1 MALPHAALLLP
12 RVRHATAPSI
22 ESALARASARTR
34 LAPLIRALGLE
45 PRYAP
50 VPPDARGA
58 FGLGG
63 AEWVRGLAVIGERG
77 GLVALVI
84 ELAGE
89 LTAEAVATTARRV
102 RAHNPA
108 RPYLFLF
115 AAARYRRL
123 AFASFGLDGELRHL
137 VLERAR
143 PRASELEALEEMV
156 AADGEGGVALALR
169 HARALDRTRVTRQFF
184 RDFRAQRAAVA
195 EAWTGIP
202 ADAKPERDQLALLL
216 LSRLMF
222 LYFLQRAGHLAGD
235 PSYLPG
241 LLGRWRRGGLGGG
254 AGAERAGVTALPPAG
269 VRARPATFY
278 RAVLCPLFFGALNT
292 RPERRDAAARALGE
306 LPYLNGGLF
315 ERHALERRFP
325 DLDLPDHAATAV
337 FDELLERYRF
347 TARDAA
353 EAAAE
358 PGIPAEGGVDPEML
372 GRVFEELMAA
382 ERRGATGTYYTP
394 APVVARLVREALAAY
409 VAGRPGVDPRVVELA
424 VRQRDPDNNQGAG
437 TESSDEHQRGSAH
450 VCVAR
455 SAALAGAGRESSAA
469 GRPVAESDSG
479 TPGPPV
485 PGPDPGATRA
495 VLAPVPARGEGLA
508 ELARDLARIRVL
520 DPACGSGAFLLG
532 ALSQLTRLRE
542 ALGAVPPGG
551 PAELRREIIGRSLH
565 GVDLQEDAAMLCAL
579 RLWLALAVGAEQ
591 EGRGPAGV
599 SAAPGSQAG
608 DGERAGSGSCVGA
621 GEPAGHGSRAGIVD
635 RAGTGDRTSDA
646 GNAGTVDSARHGDR
660 VSTEDYAARRTRA
673 ATGGR
678 TGNGDGAAESGAAG
692 HAAITTTGGP
702 PVTYATIPPLP
713 NLDRRIRQGDA
724 LVDPLDLIAAP
735 DADTGRGAGLPV
747 VATDPTV
754 RQAIRAIGPLAAR
767 YLTAGPEEKPELQRR
782 LAAAEVAVARA
793 WLDALDRRLEALA
806 RELRADAASR
816 DLFGERPPEARVAE
830 AALKQTA
837 TRQAELGRLRAS
849 LEDAGALPFFSFGVH
864 FAEAAERGFDLVL
877 SNPPWVRAHRWPAAL
892 KSLVRRRYAV
902 CRSPGWRRGAELA
915 GAPAAAGA
923 QVDLSLL
930 FLERSIRLLAPGGVV
945 AMLLPAKM
953 LRSMYGAGGRRLLLA
968 ETELVALEDHS
979 LDQRAIFRA
988 DAFAAAI
995 VARKAP
1001 VGPGRRLL
1009 PGPGGAA
1016 GGVEGSA
1023 EWQRAAVPRNGAAVH
1038 RNGAAEP
1045 PGSDHDAGLAGAG
1058 RHASAGPRCR
1068 VTLTRR
1074 GVVPLRFEVCPVDLP
1089 LVPGD
1094 PDSPWLLAPPDAAHA
1109 LRRMQ
1114 AAGPP
1119 LGAHPALRVHRGV
1132 VTGAN
1137 AVLLVREARP
1147 RLGDLASIRAEG
1159 FAAARRDG
1167 LPRSAARRYEAVVEA
1182 AAVRPLIRGS
1192 GIAAWR
1198 YRTAGWVIWCH
1209 DDSTAAPRPAPPRTA
1224 RYLARHLG
1232 TLRARSGWH
1241 EGMPPGALFRLTAE
1255 TLRPKVAWH
1264 DLAETVKAV
1273 ALPARVRSLGQ
1284 DAPLIPLN
1292 TVYFIP
1298 ARADDEALLL
1308 AALLNSLPVRTFAR
1322 AIAERAKDARF
1333 RFLAWTMA
1341 LLPLPPAW
1349 ASGRAAE
1356 TLLRISRDAHRAGAI
1371 TADRQR
1377 ELDLAVAGLYGLE
1390 PAELDALAAFDRWLR
1405 GEAAASTAGG
1415 RGHSDR

>member
-1 MALPHAALLLP
+1 MSHT
-12 RVRHATAPSI
+12 TASSI
-22 ESALARASARTR
+22 ESALARASARSR
-34 LAPLIRALGLE
+34 LAPLVRALGLE
-45 PRYAP
+45 PRNAP
-50 VPPDARGA
+50 VPPAARGA
-58 FGLGG
+58 FGLAG
-63 AEWVRGLAVIGERG
+63 AERVRGLAVIGERG

-89 LTAEAVATTARRV
+89 LTAEAVATTAQRV

-137 VLERAR
+137 VIERAR

-156 AADGEGGVALALR
+156 AAEGEGGVALALR
-169 HARALDRTRVTRQFF
+169 HAHALDRTRVTRQFF

-235 PSYLPG
+235 PTYLPG
-241 LLGRWRRGGLGGG
+241 LLRRWRRGGLAGG
-254 AGAERAGVTALPPAG
+254 AGEERAGAT
-269 VRARPATFY
+269 ATFF

-325 DLDLPDHAATAV
+325 DLDLPDHAAAAV

-409 VAGRPGVDPRVVELA
+409 VAGRPGVDSRVVELM
-424 VRQRDPDNNQGAG
+424 VRQRDPDRGQGG
-437 TESSDEHQRGSAH
+437 GSDGSGGQEAGSAH
-450 VCVAR
+450 MCVAR
-455 SAALAGAGRESSAA
+455 PAAPAGAGPGSDMA
-469 GRPVAESDSG
+469 GRPV
-479 TPGPPV
+479 
-485 PGPDPGATRA
+485 
-495 VLAPVPARGEGLA
+495 PVPAPGGGRPVLTPIPGRGQGLA
-508 ELARDLARIRVL
+508 ALARDLAQIRVL

-532 ALSQLTRLRE
+532 ALSQLARLRE

-551 PAELRREIIGRSLH
+551 RAELRREIIGRSLH
-565 GVDLQEDAAMLCAL
+565 GVDLQEDAALLCAL
-579 RLWLALAVGAEQ
+579 RLWLALAVGAEH
-591 EGRGPAGV
+591 E
-599 SAAPGSQAG
+599 
-608 DGERAGSGSCVGA
+608 
-621 GEPAGHGSRAGIVD
+621 
-635 RAGTGDRTSDA
+635 
-646 GNAGTVDSARHGDR
+646 AR
-660 VSTEDYAARRTRA
+660 
-673 ATGGR
+673 
-678 TGNGDGAAESGAAG
+678 GAAG
-692 HAAITTTGGP
+692 GSASNGGASSNDGP

-735 DADTGRGAGLPV
+735 EADAGRAAGLPV
-747 VATDPTV
+747 VARDPTV
-754 RQAIRAIGPLAAR
+754 RQAIRGIGPLAAR

-782 LAAAEVAVARA
+782 LAAAEAAVARA
-793 WLDALDRRLEALA
+793 WLDALGRRLDAVA

-830 AALKQTA
+830 AALKQA
-837 TRQAELGRLRAS
+837 GMRQAELGRLRAS

-930 FLERSIRLLAPGGVV
+930 FLERSIRLLAPGGAL

-988 DAFAAAI
+988 DAFAAVV

-1001 VGPGRRLL
+1001 PGAGRLPL
-1009 PGPGGAA
+1009 PGPGVAPA
-1016 GGVEGSA
+1016 GVGVAGSPGR
-1023 EWQRAAVPRNGAAVH
+1023 QSAAVLQGGAAVH
-1038 RNGAAEP
+1038 PAGAGHP
-1045 PGSDHDAGLAGAG
+1045 PGPDHDPGLAGAG
-1058 RHASAGPRCR
+1058 RRASAGPRCR

-1074 GVVPLRFEVCPVDLP
+1074 GVPPLCFEVCAGNLP
-1089 LVPGD
+1089 LVLGD
-1094 PDSPWLLAPPDAAHA
+1094 ADSPWLLAPPDAARA

-1159 FAAARRDG
+1159 YAAARRDG

-1182 AAVRPLIRGS
+1182 AAVRPLVRGS

-1198 YRTAGWVIWCH
+1198 YRTAGWVVWSH
-1209 DDSTAAPRPAPPRTA
+1209 DDATGAARPAPPRAA
-1224 RYLARHLG
+1224 RYLARHLD
-1232 TLRARSGWH
+1232 TLRARDGWH

-1292 TVYFIP
+1292 TVYFIA
-1298 ARADDEALLL
+1298 ARGDDEALLL

-1349 ASGRAAE
+1349 VSGRAAGA
-1356 TLLRISRDAHRAGAI
+1356 LLRISRDAHRAGAI

-1377 ELDLAVAGLYGLE
+1377 ELDLAVAGLYGLG
-1390 PAELDALAAFDRWLR
+1390 PADLDALAAFDRWLR

-1415 RGHSDR
+1415 RRDSGQ